1 MSDALLDSLPDLM
14 WAGVTATA
22 LCVGA
27 VVLAGAVSFVA
38 FLAGKVVHGGGR
50 RHA

>member
-1 MSDALLDSLPDLM
+1 MSDPLFEALPDLL

-22 LCVGA
+22 LCIGA
-27 VVLAGAVSFVA
+27 VVLAGTVSFVA
-38 FLAGKVVHGGGR
+38 FLAGKAMHGVGR

>member
-1 MSDALLDSLPDLM
+1 MSDPLFEALPDLM

-38 FLAGKVVHGGGR
+38 YLTGKALHVGR

>member
-1 MSDALLDSLPDLM
+1 MSDPLFEALPDLL

-27 VVLAGAVSFVA
+27 IVLAGAVSFVA
-38 FLAGKVVHGGGR
+38 FVAAKAVHGMGR

>member
-1 MSDALLDSLPDLM
+1 MSDPLFEVLPDLL

-27 VVLAGAVSFVA
+27 VVLAGAVSFLT
-38 FLAGKVVHGGGR
+38 FLAGKAVHGVGR
-50 RHA
+50 PHS

>member
-1 MSDALLDSLPDLM
+1 MSDALFESLPDLL
-14 WAGVTATA
+14 WAGVTAGA

-38 FLAGKVVHGGGR
+38 FLAGKAFHGVGR